1 MHKLKHSTVCL
12 VCITIMS
19 FVMHLESFADIR
31 SDVVE
36 TDIINKS
43 IDNSAGRHFELIG
56 STWYSKGINN
66 ESLAGWTYD
75 EHGNLYLAREDG
87 SLVINQI
94 YEDKEFNSDGV
105 LMLRGI
111 WDTPKYKQMCIDL
124 EAGKGVNLGTTPQ
137 DVTDFFQ
144 YYIRQYRLWDNKI
157 TIRVDW
163 DNNVSAYVA
172 KLPEHL
178 KYNRE
183 QVIQEVVN
191 KFGIPDGDN
200 PKEIVYDACRR
211 VSDGIT
217 YDLGYNDCDMLT
229 CLRDGKSTCWA
240 LAKYVKTL
248 AEQQGVEVEVMCGI
262 YNNDRHAWLRYRD
275 GDTWKYADPTGV
287 ETSGDIGWHNMPYET
302 LVNNFIPEDDAIAK
316 EVH

>member
-1 MHKLKHSTVCL
+1 M
-12 VCITIMS
+12 
-19 FVMHLESFADIR
+19 
-31 SDVVE
+31 
-36 TDIINKS
+36 
-43 IDNSAGRHFELIG
+43 
-56 STWYSKGINN
+56 
-66 ESLAGWTYD
+66 
-75 EHGNLYLAREDG
+75 
-87 SLVINQI
+87 
-94 YEDKEFNSDGV
+94 GV

-124 EAGKGVNLGTTPQ
+124 EAGNGVNLGTTPQ

-217 YDLGYNDCDMLT
+217 YDMDYNNCDMLT

-240 LAKYVKTL
+240 LAKHVKTL
-248 AEQQGVEVEVMCGI
+248 AEQRGVEVEVMCGI
-262 YNNDRHAWLRYRD
+262 YNNDRHSWLRYRD

-302 LVNNFIPEDDAIAK
+302 LVNNFIPEDDVIAK